1 MNAFSTFLNSMDWQG
16 LFEFLMTMCAALLCL
31 TVHELSHGLVAYKL
45 GDPTAKNGG
54 RLTLNPIK
62 HIDIFGFAMM
72 LVAGVGWAKA
82 VPVDPRQ
89 FKNPKRDMALTALA
103 GPISN
108 FILALLVAGILS
120 LLYSSQGLIETMIKF
135 WGVDGL
141 VLVLSFMASLVVMN
155 VGLGIFNLFPI
166 PPLDG
171 SKVLFSVLPP
181 KVYWAILRC
190 ERYVMGALILL
201 LWLGVFDGPLH
212 WLIDQGLYIVGMITR
227 CPLFL

>member
-120 LLYSSQGLIETMIKF
+120 LLYSSQGLDRK
-135 WGVDGL
+135 
-141 VLVLSFMASLVVMN
+141 SVV
-155 VGLGIFNLFPI
+155 
-166 PPLDG
+166 
-171 SKVLFSVLPP
+171 
-181 KVYWAILRC
+181 
-190 ERYVMGALILL
+190 
-201 LWLGVFDGPLH
+201 
-212 WLIDQGLYIVGMITR
+212 
-227 CPLFL
+227 